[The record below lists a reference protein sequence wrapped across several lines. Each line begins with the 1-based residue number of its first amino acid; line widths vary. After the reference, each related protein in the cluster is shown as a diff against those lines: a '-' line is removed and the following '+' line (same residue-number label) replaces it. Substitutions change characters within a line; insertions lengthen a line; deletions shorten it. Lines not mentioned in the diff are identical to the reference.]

1 MGSNGHDPRRRWMG
15 VGRSG
20 HADARLAGAEATRL
34 ALAGDDPKLLVLFGA
49 ITYDPAELAAGAR
62 DAAGDVP

>member
-1 MGSNGHDPRRRWMG
+1 MG

-20 HADARLAGAEATRL
+20 HADARRAGAEATRL